1 MTAPLPKP
9 KSQPQS
15 EPQPSDQIQPLDE
28 RLTAPLQPEEIAAA
42 QNGNKNE
49 AQKKPA
55 KTPIIPVPADAP
67 PCNFAMPDFGGKPTI
82 LYPYHQ
88 ADGQLIGYVA
98 RWDIT
103 NKETCER
110 EKKILPLCYCDLSNG
125 RKAWRSVGMPIP
137 RPLYR
142 LPEILKRQDAT
153 IIVCEGEKTA
163 DAAKILF
170 PDYIATT
177 PMHGAKS
184 PQKTNWSAVKGRRV
198 VIATDHDEA
207 GSQFGDA
214 VYDLCVVAGVDSIF
228 HLPAEAIGKRNPV
241 ENGFEPSGC
250 EVPQGYDLADAL
262 ESGWTFQDMERFLK
276 LATLPPYIKE
286 SELTDLNKKLGSLYR
301 LTPNGV
307 EYERQTKDEAGNPT
321 TEWTWFCSYLAITHQ
336 TRDGQAH
343 NWGRV
348 CVILDNDGRR
358 KEYVLPMASLAG
370 DGTAYRE
377 ELLSLGLRLAP
388 NGNKHLHNYIIMA
401 NPIPRA
407 ICVQKT
413 GWHNGCYVL
422 PNRVYGQKSGER
434 IVLQQIRAVKSHV
447 SRGTLQEWQQ
457 SVGRLCAGNS
467 RLVFAVCV
475 ALTGPLLEPMGEENF
490 GLHAEG
496 GSSMGKSTLLIVT
509 VSIWGVTLQSWRTT
523 DNAAEG
529 LARQANDGFLA
540 LDELSQVDGFSADA
554 MTYML
559 GNGTGKAR
567 SRRDGATK
575 PAEQFRLV
583 FLSSGETGL
592 AAKMQ
597 ETGRQPKAGQ
607 TVRFI
612 EFPADAGCGHGAF
625 ENLHEF
631 PDGNRFS
638 IALKH
643 FAGQFTGTVADAFL
657 EMLCANRTAIVDSVA
672 TARKCWAEENIP
684 ADSDG
689 QVMRVGQK
697 FALVAAVGE
706 LAIASGILP
715 WPKGEAEQACIRL
728 FTDWLVARGGTQAHE
743 GKDAEKNL
751 KAFISEHGSSRFEV
765 WQEKADNNSIVDRK
779 TIQRAGFKRMTAD
792 EEWEYFILPPVFE
805 KEVIGSLNKN
815 LVKRYLAQRGLIK
828 RDAGGKYT
836 VSMRVPGVGQTRLY
850 HIPASILSGEG
861 DHVDA

>member
-1 MTAPLPKP
+1 MTVQHPISSSCKEIQLLP
-9 KSQPQS
+9 
-15 EPQPSDQIQPLDE
+15 EIV
-28 RLTAPLQPEEIAAA
+28 TAPLQPEEITAA
-42 QNGNKNE
+42 QNGSNKGTQ
-49 AQKKPA
+49 AKSA
-55 KTPIIPVPADAP
+55 KTPIIPVPANAP
-67 PCNFAMPDFGGKPTI
+67 PCNFAMPDFGGKPNV

-88 ADGQLIGYVA
+88 ADGQPIGYVA
-98 RWDIT
+98 RWDII
-103 NKETCER
+103 NKETGER
-110 EKKILPLCYCDLSNG
+110 EKKILPLCYCDLGNG
-125 RKAWRSVGMPIP
+125 RKAWRSAGMPTP
-137 RPLYR
+137 RPLYS
-142 LPEILKRQDAT
+142 LPEILARQDAH

-163 DAAKILF
+163 EAAKTLF
-170 PDYIATT
+170 PDFVATT

-184 PQKTNWSAVKGRRV
+184 PQKTDWSAVKGRRV
-198 VIATDHDEA
+198 IIASDNDEA
-207 GSQFGDA
+207 GGQFGDA
-214 VYDLCVVAGVDSIF
+214 VYDLCIAAGADSIF
-228 HLPAEAIGKRNPV
+228 HLSAEAIGKRLPI
-241 ENGFEPSGC
+241 ETGFEPRGGD
-250 EVPQGYDLADAL
+250 VPQGYDLADAL
-262 ESGWTFQDMERFLK
+262 EDGWTFQDMERFLK
-276 LATLPPYIKE
+276 FSPLSPYIKE
-286 SELTDLNKKLGSLYR
+286 SELSDINGKLGSQFR

-307 EYERQTKDEAGNPT
+307 EYAKPVKDEDGNST

-336 TRDGQAH
+336 TRDEQAQ

-348 CVILDNDGRR
+348 CVIIDNDSRR

-370 DGTAYRE
+370 DGAVYRE

-388 NGNKHLHNYIIMA
+388 NGNKLLHSYIIMA
-401 NPIPRA
+401 NPKARA
-407 ICVQKT
+407 VCVQKN

-422 PNRVYGQKSGER
+422 PYRVYGQKSGER
-434 IVLQQIRAVKSHV
+434 IVLQQTRASTSHV

-475 ALTGPLLEPMGEENF
+475 ALTGPLLEPLGEENF
-490 GLHAEG
+490 GCHAEG
-496 GSSMGKSTLLIVT
+496 GSSIGKSTLLIVSAS
-509 VSIWGVTLQSWRTT
+509 VWSAILHSWRTT

-575 PAEQFRLV
+575 PVEQFRLA

-625 ENLHEF
+625 DNLHDF

-638 IALKH
+638 IELKH
-643 FAGQFTGTVADAFL
+643 LAGQFTGTVADAFL
-657 EMLCANRTAIVDSVA
+657 IMLCTNRNAIVDSIA
-672 TARKCWAEENIP
+672 KARKYWAETNIP

-689 QVMRVGQK
+689 QVMRVGHK
-697 FALVAAVGE
+697 FALVASVGE

-715 WPKGEAEQACIRL
+715 WPAGEAEKACIRL
-728 FTDWLVARGGTQAHE
+728 FNDWLAARGGTQAHE

-751 KAFISEHGSSRFEV
+751 KAFISEHGSSRFEAA
-765 WQEKADNNSIVDRK
+765 WQDNANNGIVDRK
-779 TIQRAGFKRMTAD
+779 TIQRAGFKRVTND
-792 EEWEYFILPPVFE
+792 EAWEYFILPPVFE
-805 KEVIGSLNKN
+805 KEVIGSLNKS
-815 LVKRYLAQRGLIK
+815 LVKGYLAQRGLIL

-836 VSMRVPGVGQTRLY
+836 VSMRVPGVGQIRLY
-850 HIPASILSGEG
+850 HVPASVLNGEG
-861 DHVDA
+861 EHVDA